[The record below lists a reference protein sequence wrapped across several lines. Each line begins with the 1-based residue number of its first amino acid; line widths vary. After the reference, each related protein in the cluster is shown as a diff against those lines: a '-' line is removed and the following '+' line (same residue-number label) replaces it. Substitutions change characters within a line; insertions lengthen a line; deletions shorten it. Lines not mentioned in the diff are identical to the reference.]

1 VIKRGTIGTPV
12 GDTMTAWVY
21 YDVDGNRVREEDA
34 AFKGKEVRVDSA
46 VPAVPAEN

>member
-1 VIKRGTIGTPV
+1 MIKRGTIGTPV
-12 GDTMTAWVY
+12 GATMTAWVY
-21 YDVDGNRVREEDA
+21 YDVDGNRVREEDV